1 MHVYSPEFYNYIS
14 TGSRRSA
21 QALIP
26 LMRSV
31 LPINSLLDIGAGQ
44 GAWAAE
50 WRDAGVP
57 DVLAVDGAYV
67 NQDAL
72 LIPQASFVAHD
83 LSRPLDLSRRFDLV
97 QSLEVAEHI
106 DAKDADTFVDT
117 LAAHGDVIMFSA
129 AVPHQGGEHHVNE
142 QLPEYWRRKFAA
154 RGYDAFDWLRPKLR
168 ANDRVMPWYRY
179 NTILYANAEG
189 QAKLAAQVLAHRVP
203 DDTQLAVGGSL
214 QWTIRRSVIRLMPA
228 ATIGWMATA
237 NASIQSRKFKYF
249 SAR

>member
-1 MHVYSPEFYNYIS
+1 MHVYNSEFYNYIS
-14 TGSRRSA
+14 AGSRMSA
-21 QALIP
+21 RTLIP

-31 LPINSLLDIGAGQ
+31 LPVDSLLDVGAGQ

-57 DVLAVDGAYV
+57 DVVAVDGTYV

-72 LIPQASFVAHD
+72 LIPRASFVAHD
-83 LSRPLDLSRRFDLV
+83 LSKPLDLSRRFDLV

-117 LAAHGDVIMFSA
+117 LAAHGDVVMFSA

-168 ANDRVMPWYRY
+168 DDKRVMPWYKF
-179 NTILYANAEG
+179 NSILYANAEG
-189 QAKLAAQVLAHRVP
+189 QEKLATQVLAHRVP
-203 DDTQLAVGGSL
+203 DDAQVPVGGSL
-214 QWTIRRSVIRLMPA
+214 RWNIRRGVIRLMPA
-228 ATIGWMATA
+228 STISWMAMA

-249 SAR
+249 SA